1 MNLHPLLL
9 AAALSLASLAR
20 PAAAEPMRS
29 SVVALPLDH
38 LKTSYLA
45 CDKAATEAV
54 LEPADYQRC
63 AMVGDELLKR
73 GFDGDLDRLLAWWRV
88 EKPRFA
94 QAQAEA
100 ALRR

>member
-9 AAALSLASLAR
+9 AAALSLAALPR
-20 PAAAEPMRS
+20 PAAAEPVPTS
-29 SVVALPLDH
+29 IAAFPLDH
-38 LKTSYLA
+38 LKASYLA

-54 LEPADYQRC
+54 LDAAAYQRC
-63 AMVGDELLKR
+63 AVVGDELLKR

-94 QAQAEA
+94 QARAEA